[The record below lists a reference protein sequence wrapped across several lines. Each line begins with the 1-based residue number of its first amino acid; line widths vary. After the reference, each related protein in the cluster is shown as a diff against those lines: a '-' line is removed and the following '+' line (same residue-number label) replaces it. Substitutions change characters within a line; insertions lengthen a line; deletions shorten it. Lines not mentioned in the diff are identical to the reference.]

1 MPDGLGRSVYLA
13 SFERQ
18 RPELERNAGTGAQVF
33 LSLHMGEEFAP
44 DYCRRAE
51 GMCRWLQEA
60 GFRTIADVSVKTVE
74 QFGQPDLVRLARRLG
89 LWALRVDYGLS
100 WDEIAA
106 LACELPVVLNAST
119 TPPEQAARI
128 ARSSPLA
135 MALHNFYPR
144 PETGADDGFFRERTR
159 AIQQA
164 GLKVLAFVPGDGEL
178 RGPVCEGLPTLER
191 HRGLPPSACF
201 ADLLIRFGADGAF
214 VGDPGISP
222 REESRIERF
231 CRDGVLELPA
241 RLDEAYAHAH
251 FHQAVRQG
259 NSPPGWTRRTP
270 GCMTGCSPAA
280 RILLPG
286 SFDLQNPGST
296 PATGTEWRPTA
307 VSGGSG
313 AASLWI
319 TRATAAIPARF
330 S

>member
-144 PETGADDGFFRERTR
+144 PETGARMTAFF
-159 AIQQA
+159 
-164 GLKVLAFVPGDGEL
+164 GSVP
-178 RGPVCEGLPTLER
+178 
-191 HRGLPPSACF
+191 AQF
-201 ADLLIRFGADGAF
+201 
-214 VGDPGISP
+214 
-222 REESRIERF
+222 SRL
-231 CRDGVLELPA
+231 G
-241 RLDEAYAHAH
+241 
-251 FHQAVRQG
+251 
-259 NSPPGWTRRTP
+259 
-270 GCMTGCSPAA
+270 
-280 RILLPG
+280 
-286 SFDLQNPGST
+286 
-296 PATGTEWRPTA
+296 
-307 VSGGSG
+307 
-313 AASLWI
+313 
-319 TRATAAIPARF
+319 
-330 S
+330 